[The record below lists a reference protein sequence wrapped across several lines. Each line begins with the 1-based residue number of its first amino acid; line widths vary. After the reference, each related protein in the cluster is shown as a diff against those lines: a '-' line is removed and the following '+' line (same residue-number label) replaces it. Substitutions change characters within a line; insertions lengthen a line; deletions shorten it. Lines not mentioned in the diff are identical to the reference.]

1 MLGVVHVIRCL
12 RSRFCQS
19 KRGVTEFPRQ
29 RQCRGTSRSGHFGQP
44 ELGHVFFC
52 LVFCLVFCRVVF
64 CRVGG
69 GHGGGGHPRVR
80 DG

>member
-12 RSRFCQS
+12 RPGFGHS

-29 RQCRGTSRSGHFGQP
+29 WRCRGTSRTGHFGQP
-44 ELGHVFFC
+44 ELRH
-52 LVFCLVFCRVVF
+52 VFCL
-64 CRVGG
+64 VGG

-80 DG
+80 VG